1 MPACHAG
8 GHEFEPRTHRWDG
21 YPRGYL
27 SFFMCVSSS
36 LYSNS
41 FSQVEIVF
49 VTRLVLWTHWP
60 TGSNYRI
67 SFHTDGH
74 GYSRKFILSRIC
86 EFSNYSLSYG
96 ESRNVTGHEFANY
109 LIFLHTEFHG
119 ASRIYISCH
128 EFANSIIRDK
138 EKHPWSSVI
147 IRVIKKNSTIRK
159 FVI

>member
-27 SFFMCVSSS
+27 SFFMCIIVVYIQISSG
-36 LYSNS
+36 
-41 FSQVEIVF
+41 QVKIVF

-60 TGSNYRI
+60 TGNNYRI

-86 EFSNYSLSYG
+86 ELSN
-96 ESRNVTGHEFANY
+96 
-109 LIFLHTEFHG
+109 FLHTEFHRE
-119 ASRIYISCH
+119 SRIYISCH
-128 EFANSIIRDK
+128 EFDNSIIRDK
-138 EKHPWSSVI
+138 EEHPWYSVTFCVTNI
-147 IRVIKKNSTIRK
+147 PWQKENPWYSVTIRVKKRIR
-159 FVI
+159 